1 MNEGRDSNTMLTEGG
16 RVMQKL
22 RSFMREVHNRVQ
34 KNDFKRKINNIAKI
48 QPALLDMIYQE
59 LALDASVTNHP
70 VTTERTRAMFLGAEG
85 LIADLRH
92 LNPGRPGNRYDVFF
106 NHMEEMIEE
115 SFVAADD
122 RRHGA
127 SHMSQWLSIK
137 DLIKKT
143 SSRSPEGT
151 PIPSKD
157 LVRLQFIPKN
167 PYTRTALN
175 FTSRLQVQHKIQRRQ
190 LRAAHPDDHYCAA
203 LFKYYRNR
211 AVEENERAMLFCC
224 DDKAKVHVGE
234 PDVPVSTGVRGR
246 ESITHKSITL
256 EALDHD
262 MHKTSLTPNV
272 VLKCEVPATVD
283 KSFVRGN
290 VHYTVSDSVFQSSS
304 PYRHGVMLAKIVKN
318 LDDPPSILMKFT
330 DGGTDQRNTLESVKV
345 ASICLFKELNLD
357 FMIAARCA
365 PGHSFMNPAERIMS
379 ILNLGLQNVATER
392 TRLVD
397 ASIEKKVKNCNSM
410 AELRALNEKDGGIKD
425 AWLHSIKEAQ
435 TIISERF
442 SWLSLK
448 DTPFQNV
455 DVVTDEEIEKL
466 QAHELKLFPGMSMNK
481 LQKVH
486 ARQIASY
493 VAWKLKHC
501 KEEHYALQIKKCT
514 DPDCCTP
521 SKLPRTELNCLPMPI
536 LDGSGAH
543 YVPYEEAKGM
553 KNADGR
559 DRPSLK
565 VQKVKEPKGA
575 KAPQSSGNISS
586 FFSPASNSGP
596 SEQTTAPTP
605 PTPSPPAI
613 PMTAQTAR
621 AVIVCV
627 ECEKPRVIYS
637 KTKLNNNQRILLAKT
652 MSSYEY
658 SCGSYLFPPSEK
670 AKTAK
675 TLCIRPSLQCA
686 MQIEVPFYGS
696 EVGRADKCSHCGGNN
711 GVRNPELTKNFKTVL
726 PVCKSC
732 LAEGKKPFT
741 QRPYGKPAAKN

>member
-1 MNEGRDSNTMLTEGG
+1 
-16 RVMQKL
+16 
-22 RSFMREVHNRVQ
+22 
-34 KNDFKRKINNIAKI
+34 
-48 QPALLDMIYQE
+48 
-59 LALDASVTNHP
+59 
-70 VTTERTRAMFLGAEG
+70 
-85 LIADLRH
+85 
-92 LNPGRPGNRYDVFF
+92 
-106 NHMEEMIEE
+106 
-115 SFVAADD
+115 
-122 RRHGA
+122 
-127 SHMSQWLSIK
+127 
-137 DLIKKT
+137 
-143 SSRSPEGT
+143 
-151 PIPSKD
+151 
-157 LVRLQFIPKN
+157 
-167 PYTRTALN
+167 
-175 FTSRLQVQHKIQRRQ
+175 
-190 LRAAHPDDHYCAA
+190 
-203 LFKYYRNR
+203 
-211 AVEENERAMLFCC
+211 MLFCC

-234 PDVPVSTGVRGR
+234 PDAPVSMGVRGR

-262 MHKTSLTPNV
+262 MHKSSLTPNV

-290 VHYTVSDSVFQSSS
+290 YTVSDSVFQSSS
-304 PYRHGVMLAKIVKN
+304 PYHHGVMLAKIVKN

-397 ASIEKKVKNCNSM
+397 ATIEKKVKNCNSM

-466 QAHELKLFPGMSMNK
+466 QAHALKLFPGMSMSK

-486 ARQIASY
+486 VRQIASY

-521 SKLPRTELNCLPMPI
+521 SKLPRTELNWLPMPI

-605 PTPSPPAI
+605 PIPSPPAI

-627 ECEKPRVIYS
+627 ECEKSRVIYS
-637 KTKLNNNQRILLAKT
+637 KTKLNNNQRILLCPVMNIHVAHICFLPAKKPRQHRHCA
-652 MSSYEY
+652 YA
-658 SCGSYLFPPSEK
+658 PPSNVRCK
-670 AKTAK
+670 LKF
-675 TLCIRPSLQCA
+675 PS
-686 MQIEVPFYGS
+686 MVPRLD
-696 EVGRADKCSHCGGNN
+696 EQTNV
-711 GVRNPELTKNFKTVL
+711 VI
-726 PVCKSC
+726 
-732 LAEGKKPFT
+732 AEGTMVFGT
-741 QRPYGKPAAKN
+741 RS